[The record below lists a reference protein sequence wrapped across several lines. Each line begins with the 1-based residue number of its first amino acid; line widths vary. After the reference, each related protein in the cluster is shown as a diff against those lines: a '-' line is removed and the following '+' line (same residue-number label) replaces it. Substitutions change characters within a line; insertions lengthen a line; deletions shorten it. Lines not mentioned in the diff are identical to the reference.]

1 LQPRFRRG
9 KIGRADATHFPK
21 KTIFPLAASTY
32 RLRTSQDETPPGRRA
47 SGMALAIAVN
57 VLLVLA
63 LLGIG
68 MRPTEPP
75 RSSGALVVDL
85 ITESAPAP
93 SPASAAR
100 QAPRPQLPK
109 PPIVLPVKPS
119 IASPPKLAMLELTR
133 EEFAA
138 ADIAKL
144 PKSEPSTGD
153 GGADDS
159 EAVGRGP
166 NGEVLYAAEWARR
179 PTATELGGYLPAN
192 APQGSGLVA
201 CRTIPGDRVEDCV
214 ELDNDPPGSH
224 LARAV
229 RLAAWQFRVRPPRKN
244 GRPQV
249 GEWVMIRIFYNRGKD
264 DR

>member
-1 LQPRFRRG
+1 
-9 KIGRADATHFPK
+9 
-21 KTIFPLAASTY
+21 LAASTY

-57 VLLVLA
+57 VALVLA
-63 LLGIG
+63 LLGVGI
-68 MRPTEPP
+68 RPSQPRPP
-75 RSSGALVVDL
+75 SSPLVVEL
-85 ITESAPAP
+85 IAESAPAP
-93 SPASAAR
+93 SPASAIR
-100 QAPRPQLPK
+100 QAAPPQPPK

-119 IASPPKLAMLELTR
+119 LAPPPKLAMLELTR

-144 PKSEPSTGD
+144 PKSDPGAGAGD
-153 GGADDS
+153 AGDS

-201 CRTIPGDRVEDCV
+201 CRTIPGNRVEDCV

>member
-1 LQPRFRRG
+1 
-9 KIGRADATHFPK
+9 
-21 KTIFPLAASTY
+21 
-32 RLRTSQDETPPGRRA
+32 
-47 SGMALAIAVN
+47 MALAIGVN

-68 MRPTEPP
+68 IRPSEPRRP
-75 RSSGALVVDL
+75 SSALVVDL
-85 ITESAPAP
+85 IAESAPA
-93 SPASAAR
+93 SPPLSSASKLE
-100 QAPRPQLPK
+100 PPK

-119 IASPPKLAMLELTR
+119 LALEPKLAMIELTR

-144 PKSEPSTGD
+144 PKSDAGVGA
-153 GGADDS
+153 GGAGDS
-159 EAVGRGP
+159 ETVGRGP
-166 NGEVLYAAEWARR
+166 KGEVLYAAEWARR

-214 ELDNDPPGSH
+214 ELGNDPPGSH

-229 RLAAWQFRVRPPRKN
+229 RLAAWQFRVRPPRKD
-244 GRPQV
+244 GRPLV
-249 GEWVMIRIFYNRGKD
+249 GEWVMIRIFYNRDKAD
-264 DR
+264 N